1 MTAKQIAVAFHGIG
15 SPGRELEKGESRYW
29 ISRDRFL
36 QFLDLVAADP
46 DPAHV
51 LITFDDANDSD
62 FRIALPALQERGLTG
77 SFFVITSRLDRP
89 GSLSTEQL
97 RILSERMDVG
107 SHGVDHVDWRKM
119 PPNRLDGELFGAAQ
133 ILERCIGRPVT
144 STSIP
149 FGRYNARVLSAVR
162 RAGYTKIFSSDGGPS
177 EPTDLLIGRTNVR
190 AETTLRDFA
199 DLVQI
204 RETRTGLIAR
214 QLKAIRRRFV

>member
-1 MTAKQIAVAFHGIG
+1 M
-15 SPGRELEKGESRYW
+15 E
-29 ISRDRFL
+29 
-36 QFLDLVAADP
+36 
-46 DPAHV
+46 
-51 LITFDDANDSD
+51 
-62 FRIALPALQERGLTG
+62 
-77 SFFVITSRLDRP
+77 
-89 GSLSTEQL
+89 
-97 RILSERMDVG
+97 VG
-107 SHGVDHVDWRKM
+107 SHGIDHVDWRKM
-119 PPNRLDGELFGAAQ
+119 LPNRLDGELFGAKR

-177 EPTDLLIGRTNVR
+177 EPTDLPIGRTNVR

-199 DLVQI
+199 DLVQS